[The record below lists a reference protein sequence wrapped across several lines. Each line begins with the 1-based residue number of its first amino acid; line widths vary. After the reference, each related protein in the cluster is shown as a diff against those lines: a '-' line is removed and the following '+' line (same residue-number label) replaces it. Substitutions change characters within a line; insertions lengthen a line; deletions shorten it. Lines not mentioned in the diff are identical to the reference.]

1 MTGGELPVPTG
12 DPAAES
18 ASDGPLDRLLGVL
31 MSPGE
36 TFAKIVAKPTWILPM
51 AIATVLSVAA
61 GLVLFSKVDPEEMKG
76 FFRAATAEAFA
87 DRGIQMPADQV
98 ERMIESQ
105 VSWTAFAGK
114 WAALLFVPLFS
125 LIGAAI
131 YHWTFRAFGAT
142 CTFGQTFGVYC
153 WGVIPA
159 AIKALAAIAVGLA
172 RSDVLFTETASIV
185 QANLSFLV
193 DPSAGGSAWFWGILA
208 AFDLF
213 AIWGL
218 YLRIT
223 GMSRLPGV
231 SKGLAV
237 TVSVVLFLVANGFA
251 AYNLMKMAV

>member
-1 MTGGELPVPTG
+1 MTGEEATVPTG
-12 DPAAES
+12 DPAPAP
-18 ASDGPLDRLLGVL
+18 ASDGPLDRLLGVVL
-31 MSPGE
+31 SPGE
-36 TFAKIVAKPTWILPM
+36 TFARIVARPDWVLPL
-51 AIATVLSVAA
+51 AIATVLSVVA

-76 FFRAATAEAFA
+76 FFRAATAQAFA
-87 DRGIQMPADQV
+87 ERGIQMPADQV
-98 ERMIESQ
+98 ERMIDSQ
-105 VSWTAFAGK
+105 VSWTSFAGK

-131 YHWTFRAFGAT
+131 YHGTFRAFGAT
-142 CTFGQTFGVYC
+142 CTFGQTFAVYC

-172 RSDVLFTETASIV
+172 RSEVLFTETASIV
-185 QANLSFLV
+185 QASLSFLV
-193 DPSAGGSAWFWGILA
+193 DPSAGGSAWLWGILA
-208 AFDLF
+208 AVDLF

-218 YLRIT
+218 FLRIT

-237 TVSVVLFLVANGFA
+237 TVSVILFLVANGFA